1 MWYLLITLFIAIAV
15 ILGISD
21 EKEQLK
27 YLLQSLLVIIAGCL
41 LISWIAKLMGY
52 RYGNLTLGVVLL
64 SVVVI
69 VGLIILLRLVWSVS
83 DETKAITLMVV
94 ILSFLALGTGTFFAS
109 RQYYA
114 DVAYEQFAR
123 EQEQKHSDQ
132 IDSIL
137 KNKKEIEVMTLLLLC
152 DGQQLLDDMH
162 KSTLDNM
169 QRTYNVGRKRISE
182 NFDILDSIRKNP
194 SSDIHSWYI
203 YYKIDRQIDSLEDS
217 LSILLDAL
225 IHPDTLAVPETPVE
239 DEDYPIGPD
248 EKRAYG
254 DDAVYT
260 PAPNSTTTD
269 NDLTPGGHKKG
280 SFD

>member
-21 EKEQLK
+21 GEEHLK
-27 YLLQSLLVIIAGCL
+27 TLLQALLVIIAGCL

-162 KSTLDNM
+162 KSTLDDM
-169 QRTYNVGRKRISE
+169 QRTYNVGRKRILE
-182 NFDILDSIRKNP
+182 NWGIYSSMTKDSSTFNTCLTLAE
-194 SSDIHSWYI
+194 
-203 YYKIDRQIDSLEDS
+203 IDSQMDS

-269 NDLTPGGHKKG
+269 DTKTNKVEIDKEDEGCL
-280 SFD
+280 D

>member
-1 MWYLLITLFIAIAV
+1 MWYLLITFFVVIAV

-21 EKEQLK
+21 GEEHLK
-27 YLLQSLLVIIAGCL
+27 TLLQALLVIIAGCL
-41 LISWIAKLMGY
+41 LISWIAKFTYIDMWGA
-52 RYGNLTLGVVLL
+52 
-64 SVVVI
+64 VVI
-69 VGLIILLRLVWSVS
+69 LSL
-83 DETKAITLMVV
+83 VV
-94 ILSFLALGTGTFFAS
+94 IIVLWWLIESCTEIPSPFSIVILLSFLALGTGTFFAS

-114 DVAYEQFAR
+114 YADDGYYGLEMEYEQR
-123 EQEQKHSDQ
+123 TKEQEQKYSDQ

-137 KNKKEIEVMTLLLLC
+137 KNKKEIETMTIQLLC
-152 DGQQLLDDMH
+152 DQQHALDGMN
-162 KSTLDNM
+162 KSTLDDM

-260 PAPNSTTTD
+260 PAQRNTTD
-269 NDLTPGGHKKG
+269 DTDNTEEPGIL
-280 SFD
+280 D